1 MYIALSCS
9 SRLLRLDD
17 RLCLLCDDRSS
28 SASLSARTMPHGHLA
43 GPSQSYL
50 DLRAV
55 CEHLTK
61 DLSHH
66 GERASASMPGLPD
79 ARSARAVV

>member
-1 MYIALSCS
+1 M
-9 SRLLRLDD
+9 
-17 RLCLLCDDRSS
+17 
-28 SASLSARTMPHGHLA
+28 THGHLA

-66 GERASASMPGLPD
+66 GERAPAVLRGSSD
-79 ARSARAVV
+79 AHSARAVV

>member
-1 MYIALSCS
+1 M
-9 SRLLRLDD
+9 
-17 RLCLLCDDRSS
+17 
-28 SASLSARTMPHGHLA
+28 THGHLA

-55 CEHLTK
+55 CEQLTK

-66 GERASASMPGLPD
+66 GERTCAPA
-79 ARSARAVV
+79 